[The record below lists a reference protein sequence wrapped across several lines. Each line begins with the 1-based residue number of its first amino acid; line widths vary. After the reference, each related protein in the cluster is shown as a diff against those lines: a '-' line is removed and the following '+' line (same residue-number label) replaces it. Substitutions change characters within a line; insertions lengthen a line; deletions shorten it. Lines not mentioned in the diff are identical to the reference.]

1 MRAVI
6 YARYS
11 SDRQR
16 HESIA
21 DQVRVCSQY
30 AEREGMEVVG
40 IYADEAQSGTT
51 ADRDQFQQ
59 MLKDARTA
67 DWSRIIVYKLD
78 RFARDRYTSIA
89 AKMRLRKMGVSVVS
103 ATEGIPDTPEGI
115 LMESVL
121 EGFGEYYSKQLGQN
135 VRRGMEGNA
144 RKCKVNGC
152 PLYGYETAP
161 DGTYMV
167 KEPEASHI
175 RAAFRMRREGYS
187 IGTIAHELA
196 PRMGKTYK
204 QAYNLIRDGF
214 SNPKYKGVYRWG
226 DIVIPDGM
234 PSIVSAS
241 EWEAVN
247 AMRGKVRFKSKRASY
262 PLAGRVYGS
271 DGKLFHGESAKSGR
285 YFYYSDGTYRI
296 QRDALDA
303 IVAESVRECMEDER
317 LLDRLAEG
325 TAAAAQRYDRP
336 TRTLGEVE
344 RELQRCADVVAKIG
358 ADDALLQ
365 RIESLR
371 IERDE
376 IEQAEIKR
384 KIADALTVENVR
396 EWLRNFAGAGSDE
409 ALDAFVDHVVIEHE
423 GNDLK
428 CITVFYNWDKTSEP
442 VIADRFELEEFG
454 TPILKVSNVYLYEWG
469 FAVRVAA

>member
-1 MRAVI
+1 MKAVI

-16 HESIA
+16 HESIS
-21 DQVRVCSQY
+21 DQVRVCSQF
-30 AEREGMEVVG
+30 AEREGLEVVG
-40 IYADEAQSGTT
+40 IYADEAQSGTS

-59 MLKDARTA
+59 MLKDAKTA

-78 RFARDRYTSIA
+78 RFARDRYTSVA
-89 AKMRLRKMGVSVVS
+89 AKMRLRKMGISVVS

-144 RKCKVNGC
+144 RRCLVNGAN
-152 PLYGYETAP
+152 LYGYETAS
-161 DGTYMV
+161 DGTYQV

-175 RAAFRMRREGYS
+175 REAFRMRLEGYS
-187 IGTIAHELA
+187 IGTIANELA

-204 QAYNLIRDGF
+204 QAYNLIRDAF
-214 SNPKYKGVYRWG
+214 NNPKYKGVYKWG
-226 DIVIPDGM
+226 SVVVPDGM
-234 PSIVSAS
+234 PKIVSVS
-241 EWEAVN
+241 DWEAVN

-271 DGKLFHGESAKSGR
+271 DGKRFHGESAKSGR
-285 YFYYSDGTYRI
+285 YFYYSDGEYRI

-317 LLDRLAEG
+317 LLDRLARG
-325 TAAAAQRYDRP
+325 TAAAAQRYEKP
-336 TRTLGEVE
+336 SRTLGEVE

-371 IERDE
+371 IEREE
-376 IEQAEIKR
+376 IERAEVKR
-384 KIADALTVENVR
+384 KIADAMTVEAVR
-396 EWLRNFAGAGSDE
+396 EWLVKFAGAGSDE

-423 GNDLK
+423 GNELK
-428 CITVFYNWDKTSEP
+428 SVTVFYNWHKTSEP
-442 VIADRFELEEFG
+442 DALDGFALESFG